1 VALVGRYFWCERL
14 TRGRSDLRW
23 LNEAGAAPVALKS
36 GGASDRTEFLFRPQT
51 RYDHE
56 HD

>member
-1 VALVGRYFWCERL
+1 MALVGRYFWCERL